1 MAEKEEKNNLL
12 EMEVANLTH
21 QKEEL
26 ALELQKMEKELD
38 ETKQEVANFNEKCG
52 SMEKE
57 KKDMEVK
64 VNEFLKEMFSK

>member
-12 EMEVANLTH
+12 ETEVVDLTH

-38 ETKQEVANFNEKCG
+38 ETRQEVAKFN
-52 SMEKE
+52 
-57 KKDMEVK
+57 
-64 VNEFLKEMFSK
+64 

>member
-1 MAEKEEKNNLL
+1 
-12 EMEVANLTH
+12 MEVANLTH